1 MGQQA
6 SPEGMQAGKQ
16 KDDNGLN
23 SLCFVKFLHVTLS
36 QIKLKSVSFTLA
48 VDK

>member
-16 KDDNGLN
+16 KDDNGFN
-23 SLCFVKFLHVTLS
+23 SLCFVALNS
-36 QIKLKSVSFTLA
+36 YM
-48 VDK
+48 